1 MPGIRRQGS
10 GRSTVYLGTDGA
22 PVTDPAVLE
31 RIRRL
36 VVPPAWTDVWICPSE
51 EGHIQVT
58 ARDARGRKQYRYHPR
73 YRAVRDETK
82 FGRMLEFSELLPGI
96 RDHLERDLKRTGL
109 NRRKILATVVWLL
122 ERTCIR
128 IGNDEYARDN
138 KSYGLTTLRRRHV
151 AIRGSKL
158 DFEFRGKSGVR
169 HSHSITDR
177 RIARIVQHCQSLP
190 GQELFKYLDEDGR
203 RQSVGSGDINEYLR
217 DISGREITAKD
228 FRTWAG
234 TMLASSALRK
244 LGPSTS
250 EREAKANIVRAVD
263 EVARRLGNT
272 RAVCRKYYIHPVI
285 IEAYLQGEVVVPG
298 AEPKSTKREHPS
310 AALRREEAA
319 VLEFIQRRTREA
331 RSATAPTRAKAGPGA
346 S

>member
-10 GRSTVYLGTDGA
+10 GRGIVYLGTDGA
-22 PVTDPAVLE
+22 PVADPAVLE

-36 VVPPAWTDVWICPSE
+36 VIPPAWTEVWICPSE

-73 YRAVRDETK
+73 YRAIRDETK

-96 RDHLERDLKRTGL
+96 RDRLERDLKRTGL
-109 NRRKILATVVWLL
+109 ERRKILATVVWLL

-128 IGNDEYARDN
+128 IGNDEYAREN

-151 AIRGSKL
+151 AIRGAKL

-203 RQSVGSGDINEYLR
+203 RQSVDSGDINQYLQ

-244 LGPSTS
+244 LGPATS

-285 IEAYLQGEVVVPG
+285 IEAYLQGEVVVPVP
-298 AEPKSTKREHPS
+298 EPKNPKREHPS

-331 RSATAPTRAKAGPGA
+331 RPASAPSAPKAATGA
-346 S
+346 G